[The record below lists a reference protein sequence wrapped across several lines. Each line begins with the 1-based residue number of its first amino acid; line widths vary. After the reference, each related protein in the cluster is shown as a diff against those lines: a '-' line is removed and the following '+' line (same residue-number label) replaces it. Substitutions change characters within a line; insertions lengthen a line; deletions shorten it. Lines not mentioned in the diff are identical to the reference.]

1 MEIYES
7 LSGKDLAI
15 IGAHGKTLEV
25 NHSANKLI
33 DSWWLYNREGYYIQD
48 AFPYLTEDEREFI
61 LTGITADE
69 WDELFGD
76 EEE

>member
-7 LSGKDLAI
+7 LNGKDSAI

-25 NHSANKLI
+25 NQSANKLV
-33 DSWWLYNREGYYIQD
+33 DSWWLYNQEGYHIQD

-69 WDELFGD
+69 WDELFG
-76 EEE
+76 EEEE